1 VAEINDNTTVEIP
14 LRNLVA
20 LGAGLVMATTA
31 YVTLNTRITQVEQ
44 RLEIQDIKV
53 GENANFVREWPLGL
67 RGNLPADLR
76 QDSNIIML
84 KEKII
89 EINDIEKQI
98 RVIEIDLGRIRSQ
111 TETQEQKIETIFE
124 IYNNKLVQ
132 VK

>member
-1 VAEINDNTTVEIP
+1 MAEINDNTTVEIP

>member
-1 VAEINDNTTVEIP
+1 MAEINDNTTVEIP

-44 RLEIQDIKV
+44 RLEIQNIKV
-53 GENANFVREWPLGL
+53 DENANFVREWPLGL
-67 RGNLPADLR
+67 RGSLPADLR

-84 KEKII
+84 KEKIL
-89 EINDIEKQI
+89 EINDIEKQV

>member
-1 VAEINDNTTVEIP
+1 
-14 LRNLVA
+14 
-20 LGAGLVMATTA
+20 
-31 YVTLNTRITQVEQ
+31 
-44 RLEIQDIKV
+44 
-53 GENANFVREWPLGL
+53 L
-67 RGNLPADLR
+67 RGSLPADLQ

-84 KEKII
+84 KEKIL
-89 EINDIEKQI
+89 EINDIEKQV

>member
-1 VAEINDNTTVEIP
+1 VASGFAWQLT
-14 LRNLVA
+14 
-20 LGAGLVMATTA
+20 
-31 YVTLNTRITQVEQ
+31 
-44 RLEIQDIKV
+44 
-53 GENANFVREWPLGL
+53 
-67 RGNLPADLR
+67 ADLQ

-84 KEKII
+84 KEKIL
-89 EINDIEKQI
+89 EINDIEKQV

>member
-1 VAEINDNTTVEIP
+1 MAEINDNTTVEIP

-84 KEKII
+84 KEKTL